1 MGLGEQLRLLERFL
15 EAAQTSREPRLS
27 GGERGPHLARVGV
40 GLGSGFGFGWTLGV
54 KVRGERCRLGPGS
67 G

>member
-40 GLGSGFGFGWTLGV
+40 GV
-54 KVRGERCRLGPGS
+54 RVRVRVRVNVRGGRKG
-67 G
+67 